1 MFKRR
6 TRLPDFPYTG
16 EYRYFLTFCT
26 HDRQR
31 AFVDSGVVD
40 LTLSQFVRSAADHG
54 FEIPAYCFMPDHVHL
69 LVSGT
74 REDSDLKKFASS
86 AKQFSGYAYRQKTGK
101 RLWQPSYYEHVLR
114 DEDDTW
120 GVAWYIVAN
129 PVRAG
134 LTDRLDDYP
143 FIGSCTTTRTELLHS
158 VQIAPPWK
166 FST

>member
-26 HDRQR
+26 HDRHR

-40 LTLSQFVRSAADHG
+40 LTLSQFVRSASEHG

-86 AKQFSGYAYRQKTGK
+86 AKQFSGYAYGRK
-101 RLWQPSYYEHVLR
+101 RER
-114 DEDDTW
+114 DS
-120 GVAWYIVAN
+120 GN
-129 PVRAG
+129 PATTSTCCGMR
-134 LTDRLDDYP
+134 
-143 FIGSCTTTRTELLHS
+143 TTRG
-158 VQIAPPWK
+158 V
-166 FST
+166 